1 MHAEGNVKKISIY
14 AAMLV
19 IAFLLVGFQ
28 NGLFDFASK
37 IKSDA
42 AHLPQQSGDKYT
54 GVAMEH
60 STGSD
65 NATEG
70 SAVVT
75 NGDPISDTSLE
86 AFLAFEE
93 ESKGL
98 LAELELL
105 NHTERGL
112 RLDQYLE
119 GMERF
124 EADSRFIAQEAMLM
138 KIKILSLR
146 QLEQS
151 VLEEQSLAIVDEYRI
166 RNEQAA
172 KKFRDNPSNELI
184 AYKAEALLIAKEVE
198 AMGDGAFG
206 DGVSRNEYLRQ
217 QLQQARV
224 AIYGGTPK

>member
-14 AAMLV
+14 AAILV

-86 AFLAFEE
+86 
-93 ESKGL
+93 
-98 LAELELL
+98 AELELL